1 MATMRNYKVTSVEF
15 NIVRAC
21 ARARA
26 CVCGRERVFTHTKKK
41 RKTTV
46 IITTKQ
52 EIRLIQLLEAVQ
64 NNNRFAELEVFAIGQ
79 ADFRSSSRNLYE
91 TT

>member
-1 MATMRNYKVTSVEF
+1 M
-15 NIVRAC
+15 
-21 ARARA
+21 
-26 CVCGRERVFTHTKKK
+26 CVCVCVCEGVCIPQK

-46 IITTKQ
+46 LINTKQ

-79 ADFRSSSRNLYE
+79 ADFRGSTRNLYE
-91 TT
+91 TA

>member
-1 MATMRNYKVTSVEF
+1 
-15 NIVRAC
+15 VR

-26 CVCGRERVFTHTKKK
+26 RVCVGESEFSHTPKKK

-79 ADFRSSSRNLYE
+79 ADFRSSSRHLYE
-91 TT
+91 ST